1 MEHGCPLVLVY
12 GTNVEFFDAVWFIE
26 IFPSSF
32 LLARFM
38 RPHFYDPQ
46 LRTVRLGT
54 HAHCCS
60 FHPNTCPAGY

>member
-12 GTNVEFFDAVWFIE
+12 GTDVEFFDAVWFIE

-54 HAHCCS
+54 HTAHS
-60 FHPNTCPAGY
+60 ILILARRDIE